1 LVGIIPVQLRPLFYP
16 NHVETRLIHQAS
28 PANLEAARAYR
39 EGHRAL
45 RAGDYTR
52 AKALFEAAFKNKM
65 EGGDRDR
72 MIQVFLAS
80 IEKLRSQG
88 RESETGTFQAALKKL
103 AAPE

>member
-1 LVGIIPVQLRPLFYP
+1 M
-16 NHVETRLIHQAS
+16 
-28 PANLEAARAYR
+28 
-39 EGHRAL
+39 